1 MSSSPVEN
9 GIFPLSIAGLCVLLA
24 SDHTGLTEQI
34 RRRYQLFSDVGKNPH
49 RLNLRI
55 ISDYTGSSEEQINIT
70 ARGLTVIHQTYEGC
84 INFEQN
90 TSEILLNGE
99 HPLADVEYF
108 LRLVYSFTGFKAGG
122 FLVHAA
128 GVVRKGSS
136 YLFIGPSGSGKST
149 VANFSAQYRVLN
161 DDLVM
166 VLPDQGNWNVFSTP
180 FWNQGRG
187 VKARPS
193 SAPLAGMF
201 RLVKDKVNYLEPLT
215 TGETLAELIAC
226 IPVLSRSPS
235 FSIDLFERCLALIQ
249 QIPVYRLHFLPD
261 SSFWEVIC

>member
-1 MSSSPVEN
+1 MSFTPVEN
-9 GIFPLSIAGLCVLLA
+9 GIFPLSIAGLCVSLA
-24 SDHTGLTEQI
+24 SDDPGLMEQI
-34 RRRYQLFSDVGKNPH
+34 RRRYKLFSDVGKNPH

-55 ISDYTGSSEEQINIT
+55 ISGYKGSSEEQINIT
-70 ARGLTVIHQTYEGC
+70 PRGLTVIHQTYEGS

-108 LRLVYSFTGFKAGG
+108 LRLVYAFTGFQAGG
-122 FLVHAA
+122 ALLHAA

-166 VLPDQGNWNVFSTP
+166 VLPDQGHWKVFSTP
-180 FWNQGRG
+180 FWNQGKG
-187 VKARPS
+187 INAHPS
-193 SAPLAGMF
+193 SAPLAGMY
-201 RLVKDKVNYLEPLT
+201 RLVKDKVNYLEPLKA
-215 TGETLAELIAC
+215 GEGLAELIAC
-226 IPVLSRSPS
+226 IPVLPRSSS
-235 FSIDLFERCLALIQ
+235 FSRVLFQRCSDLTHQ
-249 QIPVYRLHFLPD
+249 VPVFRLHFLPD
-261 SSFWEVIC
+261 SSFWEVI